1 MMCRM
6 FTIASVVFA
15 ALLMPILACAE
26 EPGYVGGFEALPL
39 TAGLVEITG
48 AGVIFDTPDGRIVE
62 RYASGTVAAA
72 TVADFYAMTLPALG
86 WHQLAPLVFARDD
99 EVLSVTVY
107 PPDTD
112 NRLTVRF
119 SLAPR

>member
-1 MMCRM
+1 MMCRLS
-6 FTIASVVFA
+6 TIASVVFA
-15 ALLMPILACAE
+15 AMLMPILACAE
-26 EPGYVGGFEALPL
+26 EPGYVGGFGALPL
-39 TAGLVEITG
+39 ADGLVEIAG
-48 AGVIFDTPDGRIVE
+48 AGVVFDTPDGRIVE

-72 TVADFYAMTLPALG
+72 AVADFYDATLPALG
-86 WHQLAPLVFARDD
+86 WHLLAPLVFARDD

>member
-1 MMCRM
+1 MKFRLPK
-6 FTIASVVFA
+6 FVPIVLT
-15 ALLMPILACAE
+15 ALLMPILALAD

-39 TAGLVEITG
+39 AEGLVEITG

-72 TVADFYAMTLPALG
+72 MVADFYAMTLPALG

-112 NRLTVRF
+112 KRLTVRF

>member
-6 FTIASVVFA
+6 PTLVLIVFVA
-15 ALLMPILACAE
+15 ILMPGPALAE

-39 TAGLVEITG
+39 AEGLVEITG
-48 AGVIFDTPDGRIVE
+48 AGVVFDTPDGRIVE

-72 TVADFYAMTLPALG
+72 AVADFYAMSLPALG

-99 EVLSVTVY
+99 EILSVTVY
-107 PPDTD
+107 PADTD
-112 NRLTVRF
+112 KRLTVRF